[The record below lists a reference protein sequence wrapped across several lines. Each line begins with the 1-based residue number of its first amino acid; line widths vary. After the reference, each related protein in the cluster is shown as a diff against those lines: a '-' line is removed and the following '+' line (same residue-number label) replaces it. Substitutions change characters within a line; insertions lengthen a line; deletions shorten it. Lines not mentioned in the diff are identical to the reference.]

1 MDTLH
6 SFIRTQ
12 AERQESPSLGIMDS
26 KSAKTS
32 PHVNSDLNI
41 DENKK
46 IKGGEEHI
54 ITDTLELPL
63 AVAIHEAN
71 QHNSKGAPQAIEK
84 LTYKFPRLVKTLADG
99 SYKGYF
105 VDWVK
110 KKFE

>member
-1 MDTLH
+1 MDTLP

-12 AERQESPSLGIMDS
+12 AERQESPSLDIMDS
-26 KSAKTS
+26 KSVKTS
-32 PHVNSDLNI
+32 HHVDSDRGI
-41 DENKK
+41 DGNKK

-54 ITDTLELPL
+54 IADTLGLPF

-84 LTYKFPRLVKTLADG
+84 LTYKFPHLVKTLTDG
-99 SYKGYF
+99 SYRGYF
-105 VDWVK
+105 VDLVK